1 MARPYYGW
9 WMVGFQSLV
18 AMLLLGATTSAFGL
32 YVVPVSQEFGLSR
45 ADTNTVLIFMSIGS
59 AVMAPVIGW
68 CLDRA
73 PVKPIVVI
81 GAALAAISFAA
92 LSQSRSAL
100 LSALL
105 VGVCLTAGRSMSL
118 APCTVLVIRWFEANR
133 GRALSLGALGTS
145 FGSVLVVPAIG
156 VLIGAFGWR
165 TALLASGV
173 AVAALVIAPAL
184 LLRMIPS
191 AEDLAR
197 EKRRDEPPGGR
208 PPDAPK
214 AAGPLP
220 ARAILA
226 MPQFWLLGA
235 GAAMGM
241 AIAQAVVI
249 SMLPMAVES
258 GMSPA
263 KAATLISVTGVMSV
277 LSKLLLA
284 VIADKVDRILLL
296 VAAFCLASVA
306 SLALLA
312 NTGGYLLFAGCAA
325 LLGLSNSCV
334 LPLFAAIVA
343 ERFGIASFG
352 TARGLMA
359 PLIAVSSACCLRFAG
374 EVFDRTG
381 GYELAFATFVGL
393 NLVAA
398 SLIFGVRF
406 TRATPSHPV
415 VGTATA

>member
-1 MARPYYGW
+1 
-9 WMVGFQSLV
+9 MVGFQSLV

-68 CLDRA
+68 FLDRVPA
-73 PVKPIVVI
+73 KPIVVI
-81 GAALAAISFAA
+81 GAALAAVSFVA

-118 APCTVLVIRWFEANR
+118 APCTVLVVRWFEANR

-145 FGSVLVVPAIG
+145 FGSVLVVPVIG

-173 AVAALVIAPAL
+173 AVATLVIAPAL

-191 AEDLAR
+191 AEELAS
-197 EKRRDEPPGGR
+197 EKRRGDPPGGR
-208 PPDAPK
+208 KPDAPL

-235 GAAMGM
+235 GAAMGL
-241 AIAQAVVI
+241 AIAQAVIV

-258 GMSPA
+258 GMSTA

-296 VAAFCLASVA
+296 AAAFCLASVA

-334 LPLFAAIVA
+334 LPLFSTIVA

-359 PLIAVSSACCLRFAG
+359 PLIALCSACCLRFAG

-381 GYELAFATFVGL
+381 GYELAFATFVAL

-406 TRATPSHPV
+406 TRATPSDVV

>member
-1 MARPYYGW
+1 
-9 WMVGFQSLV
+9 
-18 AMLLLGATTSAFGL
+18 
-32 YVVPVSQEFGLSR
+32 
-45 ADTNTVLIFMSIGS
+45 
-59 AVMAPVIGW
+59 
-68 CLDRA
+68 
-73 PVKPIVVI
+73 
-81 GAALAAISFAA
+81 
-92 LSQSRSAL
+92 
-100 LSALL
+100 
-105 VGVCLTAGRSMSL
+105 
-118 APCTVLVIRWFEANR
+118 
-133 GRALSLGALGTS
+133 
-145 FGSVLVVPAIG
+145 
-156 VLIGAFGWR
+156 
-165 TALLASGV
+165 
-173 AVAALVIAPAL
+173 
-184 LLRMIPS
+184 
-191 AEDLAR
+191 
-197 EKRRDEPPGGR
+197 
-208 PPDAPK
+208 
-214 AAGPLP
+214 
-220 ARAILA
+220 

>member
-68 CLDRA
+68 CLDRV

-81 GAALAAISFAA
+81 GAALAATSFAA